1 MVWYVCE
8 EEVKRH
14 TIVTGGHDG
23 FLGQMFAA
31 LEYDRFMATF
41 VGKLVLLLELTQMF
55 KSKCHVLG
63 TFVSWV

>member
-23 FLGQMFAA
+23 SLVGQMFAA

-41 VGKLVLLLELTQMF
+41 VGQLVLLLELTQMF
-55 KSKCHVLG
+55 FSKCDVLG
-63 TFVSWV
+63 ALV